1 MKRRYVA
8 NLKFP
13 TLFFFSFF
21 GKKRVSVRLVLE
33 SVQVPRYYSEDSEG
47 SRVEER
53 KERRGREDKSGSGRY
68 LVVLVFGMYKVSKRE
83 REGVCVCVY
92 VCVCVRMVYIKCRNS
107 DPIFTRYLSQ
117 IPSLNLRTYELLIY

>member
-33 SVQVPRYYSEDSEG
+33 SVQVPTMVKIVKE
-47 SRVEER
+47 VELK
-53 KERRGREDKSGSGRY
+53 KERRKKRGRMKQ
-68 LVVLVFGMYKVSKRE
+68 V
-83 REGVCVCVY
+83 
-92 VCVCVRMVYIKCRNS
+92 
-107 DPIFTRYLSQ
+107 T
-117 IPSLNLRTYELLIY
+117 